1 MALSGKVRVATVRTA
16 RRCAPSDA
24 PHAPSPPG
32 PSPLTSPPALL
43 LSQDAILAAARRVAN
58 LDDADVDEAALDA
71 ELAAMRDVSPGPDDD
86 DDPADDDATALTRD
100 DPASRRRR
108 ADDSSA
114 NRDPA
119 AAVDARLAGW
129 LAKHSGR
136 PAFRAA
142 RALAARVSADRRA
155 LASSSSS
162 SSSAAAAAAAV
173 PRDADGDAPLRARS
187 RPASVPLDKRRAI
200 PLADAARPTPRPFEY
215 EPPRVRGAK
224 SVERE
229 TSSDANAAI
238 APETRRLIADART
251 REREAD
257 LPKGAGP
264 AGRHEPEDAP
274 EEASGGGFDP
284 AASRVRDALAGILH
298 QLGSGSRGAP
308 GGGFDRGAFG
318 LFAEKKKSE
327 PGARGDAEL
336 LSALPPS
343 ERPVLAAEARGGA
356 KVPRATRQVT
366 LDAMLAAAV
375 RDAFRASARLIFD
388 SRDDENG
395 SPLGGFDP
403 SRAFLYS
410 PPANAD
416 PASVRDAKRRHAA
429 VWFAAHAK
437 ARRGA
442 VKAATEA
449 EARLFR
455 DAGSSTIAYRAA
467 ASAALAKLA
476 REAANAETTF
486 GDVPGRSSAPSE
498 KATCTQHSVSTRSEE
513 DPEEKGGNGDARR
526 VVPLA
531 AARLSSSAASPL
543 LAPADRAAVAAAVR
557 CVEEVRAASRR
568 NPGSR
573 LLAAA
578 GLVGAGGGFEGG
590 ALLQALRV
598 EGQKT
603 TRPAADGGSA
613 RGPSEQ
619 HTPEDDVLEASRIVR
634 GEASKAFFAECAARR
649 FPRRLEPTPAGAR
662 RRGPRRASVGA
673 FTRGT
678 RAGPGGTTPT
688 RTGGV
693 GASDDP
699 VGDSSVRRAVRAFVH
714 AYLEPLVDVG
724 AVGADRAGEV
734 LERAVAKVMRRRAL
748 AKDASFLDA
757 EREKD
762 AVKKLVRAYLDLGAA
777 AGESRSGGKRKGGRE
792 RGRAGGSE
800 AGEKRARPPEVD
812 FDVDV

>member
-1 MALSGKVRVATVRTA
+1 M
-16 RRCAPSDA
+16 
-24 PHAPSPPG
+24 
-32 PSPLTSPPALL
+32 
-43 LSQDAILAAARRVAN
+43 
-58 LDDADVDEAALDA
+58 
-71 ELAAMRDVSPGPDDD
+71 
-86 DDPADDDATALTRD
+86 
-100 DPASRRRR
+100 
-108 ADDSSA
+108 
-114 NRDPA
+114 
-119 AAVDARLAGW
+119 
-129 LAKHSGR
+129 
-136 PAFRAA
+136 
-142 RALAARVSADRRA
+142 
-155 LASSSSS
+155 
-162 SSSAAAAAAAV
+162 
-173 PRDADGDAPLRARS
+173 
-187 RPASVPLDKRRAI
+187 
-200 PLADAARPTPRPFEY
+200 
-215 EPPRVRGAK
+215 
-224 SVERE
+224 
-229 TSSDANAAI
+229 
-238 APETRRLIADART
+238 
-251 REREAD
+251 
-257 LPKGAGP
+257 
-264 AGRHEPEDAP
+264 
-274 EEASGGGFDP
+274 
-284 AASRVRDALAGILH
+284 
-298 QLGSGSRGAP
+298 
-308 GGGFDRGAFG
+308 
-318 LFAEKKKSE
+318 
-327 PGARGDAEL
+327 
-336 LSALPPS
+336 
-343 ERPVLAAEARGGA
+343 LAAEARGGA

-486 GDVPGRSSAPSE
+486 GDVRGRSGAPSE
-498 KATCTQHSVSTRSEE
+498 KATCTQHSVSTRLEE
-513 DPEEKGGNGDARR
+513 DPEEARGGNGDARR

-598 EGQKT
+598 EGQKK
-603 TRPAADGGSA
+603 TRPGADGGSASPA

-619 HTPEDDVLEASRIVR
+619 HTPDDDVLEASRTVR

-673 FTRGT
+673 CTRGT

-693 GASDDP
+693 ASDDS
-699 VGDSSVRRAVRAFVH
+699 VGDSSVRRAVRAFVR

-724 AVGADRAGEV
+724 AVGSDRAGEV

-777 AGESRSGGKRKGGRE
+777 AGESRSGAKRKGGRE
-792 RGRAGGSE
+792 GGRAGGSE